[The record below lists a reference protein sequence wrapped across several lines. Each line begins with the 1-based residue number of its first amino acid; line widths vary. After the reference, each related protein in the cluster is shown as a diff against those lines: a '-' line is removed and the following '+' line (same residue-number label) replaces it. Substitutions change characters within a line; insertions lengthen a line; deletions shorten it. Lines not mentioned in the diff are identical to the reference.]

1 MRKTLAM
8 IGLPIL
14 LGGCSLPPAL
24 TAASWAI
31 DGVSYLVSGKSV
43 TDHAISEVAQ
53 QDCALFRVVQ
63 DREIC
68 EDYEIDGNVDGT
80 ILSASAVTEIDDP
93 DALAVPVDLASF
105 TVGFGPG
112 TAEAEAVAFD
122 VAPAA
127 LAVQP
132 VLAAQ
137 PRFGTATPR
146 PRPVQVAA
154 ATHEATAA
162 IRSSER
168 QMRGDLHR
176 TLSVIGSFQQIEN
189 ARGLATREAGLNA
202 QLRTVV
208 ADGKTWHRV
217 IVDAPLAE
225 VRASGFDDAWVL
237 RTCHPADESVLCG
250 GAPVQAAF
258 DHLQVASAN

>member
-1 MRKTLAM
+1 MRKSLAM

-14 LGGCSLPPAL
+14 LGGCGLPPAL

-80 ILSASAVTEIDDP
+80 ILSASAVTEIDEP
-93 DALAVPVDLASF
+93 DTVAVPADLASF

-112 TAEAEAVAFD
+112 TAETAAITTRTQQ
-122 VAPAA
+122 PTLTA
-127 LAVQP
+127 LA
-132 VLAAQ
+132 
-137 PRFGTATPR
+137 RFDSALPR
-146 PRPVQVAA
+146 PRPVFIAA
-154 ATHEATAA
+154 AAGDATASTTPGQSISTA
-162 IRSSER
+162 V
-168 QMRGDLHR
+168 HR
-176 TLSVIGSFQQIEN
+176 TLAVIGSFQEIDN
-189 ARGLATREAGLNA
+189 ARGLAAREAGLNA
-202 QLRTVV
+202 QVRTVL

-217 IVDAPLAE
+217 IVDAPLAQ
-225 VRASGFDDAWVL
+225 VRSSGFGDAWVL
-237 RTCHPADESVLCG
+237 KTCHPADESVVCG
-250 GAPVQAAF
+250 GASLQARA
-258 DHLQVASAN
+258 DHMQVASAN

>member
-24 TAASWAI
+24 TAASWAL

-53 QDCALFRVVQ
+53 QDCALFRIVQ

-80 ILSASAVTEIDDP
+80 ILSASAVTEIDEP

-105 TVGFGPG
+105 TVAFGPG
-112 TAEAEAVAFD
+112 TVEAETVAFAD
-122 VAPAA
+122 PPMAHEM
-127 LAVQP
+127 QP

-137 PRFGTATPR
+137 PHFGTAMPR
-146 PRPVQVAA
+146 PRPLQMAA
-154 ATHEATAA
+154 A
-162 IRSSER
+162 SSSPDE
-168 QMRGDLHR
+168 QMREDLHR
-176 TLSVIGSFQQIEN
+176 TLSVIGSFQQIGN

-202 QLRTVV
+202 QVRTVL

-217 IVDAPLAE
+217 IVDAPLAK
-225 VRASGFDDAWVL
+225 VRASGFEDAWVL

-250 GAPVQAAF
+250 GAPVYAAF